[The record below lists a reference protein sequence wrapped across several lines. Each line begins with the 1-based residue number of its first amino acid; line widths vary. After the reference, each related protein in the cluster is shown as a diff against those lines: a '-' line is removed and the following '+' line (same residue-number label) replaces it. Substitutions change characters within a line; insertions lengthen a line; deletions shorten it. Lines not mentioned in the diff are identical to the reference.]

1 MIILPNTQLLDDVEK
16 ISRIDKDGMLNI
28 CLKTDKMTA
37 DAIKFAREAEFPR
50 DYTKCERIVVLGMG
64 GSSIGGEL
72 LRDWLLEKSPIPI
85 ETCNDYELP
94 AYINEDSLVFAI
106 SYSGETEETLT
117 AFIEAYKRKCKIFA
131 ITSGGHLKAFCE
143 RLNVPF
149 LAIPKG
155 FAPRAALPYMFF
167 PMAIFAEKMG
177 LVKGI
182 ANDLE
187 ETVRIIKEISEEN
200 DVKKPFRENSA
211 KKMAFEL
218 YGTIP
223 AIYGFR
229 HYSSVA
235 HRWKT
240 QLNENS
246 KVACKYEVFPE
257 LNHNEVVGWEASEKT
272 AKQFSIVLL
281 RDSDEPEEI
290 KMRIEIAKAM
300 AFKNVGKV
308 LEVKAKGKSK
318 LAKMFSLL
326 HFGDLVSIYLAILN
340 EKDPTPVKMI
350 SAMKAELRR
359 KLRTI
364 EKLELEVE
372 KLSVKS

>member
-1 MIILPNTQLLDDVEK
+1 MIILPNTQLLDDVKK
-16 ISRIDKDGMLNI
+16 ISRIDRGGMLNI
-28 CLKTDKMTA
+28 CLKTDKITA
-37 DAIKFAREAEFPR
+37 DAIKLAREAKFPR

-149 LAIPKG
+149 LAIPRG

-182 ANDLE
+182 EKELE
-187 ETVRIIKEISEEN
+187 
-200 DVKKPFRENSA
+200 
-211 KKMAFEL
+211 
-218 YGTIP
+218 
-223 AIYGFR
+223 
-229 HYSSVA
+229 
-235 HRWKT
+235 
-240 QLNENS
+240 
-246 KVACKYEVFPE
+246 
-257 LNHNEVVGWEASEKT
+257 
-272 AKQFSIVLL
+272 
-281 RDSDEPEEI
+281 
-290 KMRIEIAKAM
+290 RIEE
-300 AFKNVGKV
+300 FLG
-308 LEVKAKGKSK
+308 E
-318 LAKMFSLL
+318 
-326 HFGDLVSIYLAILN
+326 
-340 EKDPTPVKMI
+340 
-350 SAMKAELRR
+350 
-359 KLRTI
+359 
-364 EKLELEVE
+364 LELSITE
-372 KLSVKS
+372 SSIFAD